1 MSRLESIL
9 GSATV
14 PKWIVQAG
22 ASILLG
28 LTGCYS
34 TAENVSMGMPLNKAK
49 QIVAKE
55 GILAVK
61 YKLMLGEA
69 TARIEKDTYDYDAYF
84 WKDLAEKRLGLKKP
98 NADFSDVFL
107 KYLNRE
113 VNNAYKEEDR
123 ENIICLQK
131 SFKEPDIMK
140 CTYACASVRLGFWPV
155 YHQSVA
161 VNYAHELLKDIICQ
175 LDEKIKQGY
184 TSPRDAYSD
193 YHLRGQAKRFLNRF
207 EEAIADFEAA
217 LKVRPDDDYLNLKK
231 DIEECKREIE

>member
-28 LTGCYS
+28 LTSCYS

-49 QIVAKE
+49 QIVESE
-55 GILAVK
+55 GMFAFK
-61 YKLMLGEA
+61 YKLMLEEA
-69 TARIEKDTYDYDAYF
+69 TARIEKNKEDYDAYF
-84 WKDLAEKRLGLKKP
+84 WKNLAEKNLRIRKP
-98 NADFSDVFL
+98 DAGFDAVFL
-107 KYLNRE
+107 DYLH
-113 VNNAYKEEDR
+113 KDR
-123 ENIICLQK
+123 ENPGAITELEN
-131 SFKEPDIMK
+131 SFKEPDIMN
-140 CTYACASVRLGFWPV
+140 CIYACAKVRLGFLPV
-155 YHQSVA
+155 NPSRVA
-161 VNYAHELLKDIICQ
+161 INYAHELLKDMIWQ

-184 TSPRDAYSD
+184 KSPRDAYSD

-217 LKVRPDDDYLNLKK
+217 LKARPNDDYLNLKK